1 MNRAIAAGEA
11 APRAA
16 CRSILMVGT
25 ALDGM
30 GGISSVVRGYERA
43 GFFERFESRY
53 IVTYCNGGK
62 LRKARAAVSGW
73 GRFLANLATLDAPLV
88 HIHLSSRGSFWR
100 KSLFCLTA
108 RVARRPYLLHLHGS
122 EFMKFY
128 DEECSPAAQ
137 RFVSWIFGSASLVL
151 ALSEEWRRN
160 VLRIA
165 PHSRCEVLANAVALP
180 EMPATAA
187 RTQEVPVI
195 VALGRLGERKGTFD
209 LLEACARLRHLPM
222 RLICAGDGAIAEV
235 QERARE
241 LGIADR
247 VTCPG
252 WLSPAEGAKLLSEA
266 SIFALPSRAEGL
278 PMALLEAM
286 SHALPVVT
294 TPVGGIPQVVKH
306 DENGVL
312 VAPADVADLTRALA
326 SLLTDPGARERLGR
340 AARATIEQRFSIAA
354 SIERLSEIYAAFG
367 VAVVSTPSSP

>member
-1 MNRAIAAGEA
+1 
-11 APRAA
+11 
-16 CRSILMVGT
+16 MVGT
-25 ALDGM
+25 ALDTK
-30 GGISSVVRGYERA
+30 GGISSVVRGYKRA

-53 IVTYCNGGK
+53 IVTHCDGGAV
-62 LRKARAAVSGW
+62 RKARTALSGW
-73 GRFLANLATLDAPLV
+73 ARFVAGLATLDAPLV
-88 HIHLSSRGSFWR
+88 HIHLSSRASFWR

-108 RVARRPYLLHLHGS
+108 RAARRPYLLHLHGS

-128 DEECSPAAQ
+128 DEECSPAAR
-137 RFVSWIFGSASLVL
+137 RFVSWIFDGASLVL
-151 ALSEEWRRN
+151 ALSEEWRTN

-165 PHSRCEVLANAVALP
+165 ERSRCEVLTNAVALP
-180 EMPATAA
+180 DVPAAH
-187 RTQEVPVI
+187 RVSDVPVI

-222 RLICAGDGAIAEV
+222 RLVCAGDGAIAEV
-235 QERARE
+235 QARARE

-247 VTCPG
+247 VSCPG
-252 WLSPAEGAKLLSEA
+252 WLSPTESAKLLSEA

-294 TPVGGIPQVVKH
+294 TPVGGIPQVVRQ

-312 VAPADVADLTRALA
+312 VAPGDVADLTRALG
-326 SLLTDPGARERLGR
+326 SLLTDTDFRDRLGR

-367 VAVVSTPSSP
+367 VPRARDQ